1 MKNPPRFKLSE
12 FNLATCYMYKGQIVE
27 DKESGNF
34 YYFDG
39 NFMRPYISNPEMKHP
54 GSTANRPLNVLTGF
68 IYKNTENNKWEIFNG
83 SSWEN
88 LDGTQIIDV
97 AQ

>member
-1 MKNPPRFKLSE
+1 
-12 FNLATCYMYKGQIVE
+12 MYKGQIVE

-34 YYFDG
+34 YYFDS
-39 NFMRPYISNPEMKHP
+39 NFMRPYIPNPEMKHS
-54 GSTANRPLNVLTGF
+54 GSTANRPLNVLNGF
-68 IYKNTENNKWEIFNG
+68 ICKNTENKKLEIFKG
-83 SSWEN
+83 SSLEN

>member
-1 MKNPPRFKLSE
+1 M
-12 FNLATCYMYKGQIVE
+12 CKGQILE

-34 YYFDG
+34 YYFDDY
-39 NFMRPYISNPEMKHP
+39 FMRPQRSNPEMKHS

-68 IYKNTENNKWEIFNG
+68 ICKNTENNKWEIFKG